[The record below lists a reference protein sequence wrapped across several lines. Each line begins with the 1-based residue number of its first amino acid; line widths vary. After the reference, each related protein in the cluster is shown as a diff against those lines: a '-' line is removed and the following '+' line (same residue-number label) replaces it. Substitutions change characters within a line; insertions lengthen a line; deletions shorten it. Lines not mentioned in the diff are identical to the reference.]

1 MKTKIAI
8 MYDFDKTL
16 CTKDMQEYSFIPQL
30 QMSAQEFWT
39 NVSKQTK
46 ECNMDSCLSYLYYM
60 IQQAKEKKHPIKK
73 EELVKLGKDIEFFPG
88 VLMWFANINEYA
100 KQHDIEIEHFI
111 ISSGLKEIIEGSQIA
126 KEFKRIYACEFHY
139 DNNNYADWP
148 SMAVNYTNK
157 TQFLFRIN
165 KGILDIW
172 NDAVNE
178 QMPDNERY
186 IPYTNM
192 IYIGDG
198 MTDVPCM
205 SLVKKYGGHSIAV
218 YQNKIDTCNKL
229 LQDDRVNFI
238 AKADYTTNSQLD
250 NIIKQLINKVSQDF
264 TLQKL
269 HEQQLKNSKC
279 VDQ

>member
-16 CTKDMQEYSFIPQL
+16 CTKDMQEYGFIPQL
-30 QMSAQEFWT
+30 GMSASEFWK
-39 NVSKQTK
+39 NVSIQTK
-46 ECNMDSCLSYLYYM
+46 QYNMDSCLSYLYYM
-60 IQQAKEKKHPIKK
+60 IKQAKEKNHPIKK
-73 EELVKLGKDIEFFPG
+73 EELVNLGKDIEFFPG
-88 VLMWFANINEYA
+88 VTNWFSNINTYA
-100 KQHDIEIEHFI
+100 KQQGIEIEHFI

-139 DNNNYADWP
+139 DENNYADWP

-165 KGILDIW
+165 KGTLNIW
-172 NDAVNE
+172 DDAVNE
-178 QMPDNERY
+178 QMPNNQRY

-205 SLVKKYGGHSIAV
+205 SLVKRYGGHSIAV
-218 YQNKIDTCNKL
+218 YENKIDTCNKL

-238 AKADYTTNSQLD
+238 AKADYTPNSELD
-250 NIIKQLINKVSQDF
+250 KLVKRLINKVSHDYELDQ
-264 TLQKL
+264 L
-269 HEQQLKNSKC
+269 HNQQLENTK
-279 VDQ
+279 

>member
-30 QMSAQEFWT
+30 GMNAKEFWT
-39 NVSKQTK
+39 QVSIQTK
-46 ECNMDSCLSYLYYM
+46 EHNMDSCLSYLYYM
-60 IQQAKEKKHPIKK
+60 IQQAKEKNHPITRDDF
-73 EELVKLGKDIEFFPG
+73 VKLGKDIEFFPG
-88 VLMWFANINEYA
+88 VVEWFERVNEYGR
-100 KQHDIEIEHFI
+100 KQDVEIEHFV
-111 ISSGLKEIIEGSQIA
+111 ISSGIKEIIEGSAIA

-139 DNNNYADWP
+139 DKDNHADWP

-165 KGILDIW
+165 KGTLDIW
-172 NDAVNE
+172 DDAVND
-178 QMPDNERY
+178 QIPSHQRY
-186 IPYTNM
+186 MPYTNM

-205 SLVKKYGGHSIAV
+205 SLVKRYGGHSIAV
-218 YQNKIDTCNKL
+218 YENKIETCNRL

-238 AKADYTTNSQLD
+238 TKADYTQDSELD
-250 NIIKQLINKVSQDF
+250 KLIKRLINKVSHDYE
-264 TLQKL
+264 LNDL
-269 HEQQLKNSKC
+269 HNQQLKNTTC
-279 VDQ
+279 E